1 LGSGRPAA
9 EVFATASYAEFVHEG
24 TGIYGPKKRPI
35 VPIRAKAL
43 HWGGT
48 PGVFAKSVKG
58 MRARPFLRKAIDN
71 IIPKKMAKIFE
82 RVSGKVLK
90 VRKR

>member
-1 LGSGRPAA
+1 
-9 EVFATASYAEFVHEG
+9 
-24 TGIYGPKKRPI
+24 
-35 VPIRAKAL
+35 
-43 HWGGT
+43 
-48 PGVFAKSVKG
+48 VFAKSVKG